1 MSDTSELLVCCSFFN
16 VTTATWRSIKQ
27 LDISDFARRK
37 CHYVQSS
44 TFVCVCVC
52 VCTVK
57 SVEGSRTRGKL
68 LSEVISTAGPEA
80 Q

>member
-1 MSDTSELLVCCSFFN
+1 M
-16 VTTATWRSIKQ
+16 A
-27 LDISDFARRK
+27 LDKAARYIRFCNK
-37 CHYVQSS
+37 EVSLCAKLH
-44 TFVCVCVC
+44 VCVCVC